1 MNKKLNLFAEAK
13 LRKTLLVGFLIFC
26 FTFTLMQG
34 QEAEKKPADDPM
46 ANFSLVEKVQPA
58 PENVKI
64 GLESITAKDA
74 VEYLKFI
81 SSDLLNG
88 RDTATPGYAIAAHFA
103 AAMFAKWGLKPAGD
117 FPQAPSGRS
126 FMAPPQPQKKKERSY
141 FQNIAFKEVVKSE
154 SVAKIEW
161 QQGSQKKSR
170 TFFPEKDY
178 TYYSSTTQSLSA
190 PVVFVGY
197 GIQEKSLKLDEYKD
211 LNVKGKIVMMLSRT
225 PGGDN
230 PESPFNKGKLKEK
243 YNPPRRM
250 RRSASPKLK
259 LAEELGAVAVLT
271 VESLPEK
278 NPGIAA
284 RSLASR
290 KINDERPLIPGSRR
304 RLLMVGGGT
313 QRSPWDSLP
322 SLNIS
327 QDMANAILSYAGKDI
342 KTLKTTIDKNMQ
354 SRSFALKGSNF
365 TVASKVETKLVG
377 CYNVLGY
384 LEGSDPELK
393 NEVIVIGA
401 HLDHLGRRGDYIYN
415 GADDNGSGSVG
426 VMEIAEAFAAN
437 PVKPKRS
444 ILFALW
450 TGEEKGLYGSR
461 YYVAN
466 PFFPLD
472 KTAANLNLD
481 MISRQWSQERLTM
494 MSRMMRMKIPKDI
507 LKKVDIKSFIST
519 SFDAHTPILK
529 DMMISNNQYVGLSL
543 HLSGSETASGG
554 SDHAPFAQ
562 AKLPWIAFMAA
573 MTSDYHQPSDSVDK
587 ISPKLMEKI
596 IRLTYLTAYSL
607 ADK

>member
-1 MNKKLNLFAEAK
+1 MKKTYLVS
-13 LRKTLLVGFLIFC
+13 LLILCLSFSSVY
-26 FTFTLMQG
+26 G
-34 QEAEKKPADDPM
+34 QEAEKKPKEDPM
-46 ANFSLVEKVQPA
+46 ANFSLVEKAQPA
-58 PENVKI
+58 PENVRV

-74 VEYLKFI
+74 TEYLKFI
-81 SSDLLNG
+81 SSDLLTG

-103 AAMFAKWGLKPAGD
+103 AAMFAKWGIKPAGD
-117 FPQAPSGRS
+117 FPQTSSRRS
-126 FMAPPQPQKKKERSY
+126 FMAPVQQQKKKERSY
-141 FQNIAFKEVVKSE
+141 FQNIAFKEVVKTS
-154 SVAKIEW
+154 STSKIEW
-161 QQGSQKKSR
+161 QQGTQKKSR
-170 TFFPEKDY
+170 TFYPDKDY
-178 TYYSSTTQSLSA
+178 SYYASATQSISA

-225 PGGDN
+225 PGGED

-284 RSLASR
+284 RNLASR

-304 RLLMVGGGT
+304 RLLMIGGST
-313 QRSPWDSLP
+313 QRSPWETVP
-322 SLNIS
+322 SINIS
-327 QDMANAILSYAGKDI
+327 QDMANVILGYAGKNI
-342 KTLKTTIDKNMQ
+342 TTLKTAIDKDMQ
-354 SRSFALKGSNF
+354 AHSFALKGSNF
-365 TVASKVETKLVG
+365 TIASKVETKLVG
-377 CYNVLGY
+377 CYNVLGF

-393 NEVIVIGA
+393 KEVIVIGA
-401 HLDHLGRRGDYIYN
+401 HLDHLGKRGDYIFN

-461 YYVAN
+461 YYVAH
-466 PFFPLD
+466 PFFPMD
-472 KTAANLNLD
+472 KTVACLNLD

-494 MSRMMRMKIPKDI
+494 MSRMMRMNIPKDI
-507 LKKVDIKSFIST
+507 MKKVDIKSFISP
-519 SFDAHTPILK
+519 SYDAHTPDLK
-529 DMMISNNQYVGLSL
+529 NIMMANNQFVGLSM

-562 AKLPWIAFMAA
+562 AKRPWVFFMAA
-573 MTSDYHQPSDSVDK
+573 MTEDYHQTSDSIEK